1 MQTFPSSLFLRD
13 RAVLVVGG
21 GEKAARK
28 IRLLLKAGAA
38 VTVVAPNVTPE
49 TAGLADAGQVTHLA
63 VPFSPS
69 QLDDVHLAISAAG
82 DPLDEAVAAAARA
95 RRVLVNVVD
104 RAELSDFIVPAIVDR
119 GDLGFLGDAL
129 RFEIGRAP
137 V

>member
-1 MQTFPSSLFLRD
+1 MIRRPPRSTRTDTLFPYTTLFRS
-13 RAVLVVGG
+13 
-21 GEKAARK
+21 K

-49 TAGLADAGQVTHLA
+49 IAGLADAGQVTHLA

-95 RRVLVNVVD
+95 RRVQ
-104 RAELSDFIVPAIVDR
+104 
-119 GDLGFLGDAL
+119 
-129 RFEIGRAP
+129 IGRAH